1 MIRICLCKSSCDLID
16 KLDTVKRCSPYMLI
30 LLRLLRIVVI
40 TICMPMLMFFFLHAF
55 HYFLVNNLDMIHH
68 SQRCYIFAFCRF

>member
-1 MIRICLCKSSCDLID
+1 
-16 KLDTVKRCSPYMLI
+16 MLI

-40 TICMPMLMFFFLHAF
+40 TICMLMFFFLHAF

-68 SQRCYIFAFCRF
+68 SQRFYIFAFCRF